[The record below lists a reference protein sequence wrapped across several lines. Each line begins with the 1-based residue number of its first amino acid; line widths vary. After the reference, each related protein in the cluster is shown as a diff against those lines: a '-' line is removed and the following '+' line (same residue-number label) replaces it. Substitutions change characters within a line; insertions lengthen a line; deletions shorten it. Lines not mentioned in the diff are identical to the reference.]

1 MREILFATDFSE
13 RSDRALRRAV
23 LIARATGAN
32 VTLLHVVDD
41 DRPRRIIDR
50 ERDLADE
57 LLREQVHTLAT
68 VDGIA
73 SRAEVVLGS
82 PTVGLAKA
90 SEESAYDLLI
100 LGQHRRQPIRDAF
113 VGTTAERTIRQVRIP
128 VLVVSGPPV
137 SAYRRVVV
145 ATDLLENSR
154 GAADKFARLGVCV
167 GARTTLLHVFF
178 APALR
183 LTMGHTTNEDARKD
197 ILYIERKNALG
208 AGNPNCQFI
217 MVPLQT
223 GAKLRRHMPA
233 GRQLND
239 KVCVQML
246 EFWQSEV
253 RILKLF
259 GHEPRHAFGEH
270 LNQPLLLI
278 FTCRRGR
285 SLHQAAKAW

>member
-90 SEESAYDLLI
+90 SEDSAYDLLI

-145 ATDLLENSR
+145 TTDLSENSR

-167 GARTTLLHVFF
+167 GAHTTLLHVFF
-178 APALR
+178 APALQ
-183 LTMGHTTNEDARKD
+183 LTMGHTTSEDARKD
-197 ILYIERKNALG
+197 ILYVERKTALG
-208 AGNPNCQFI
+208 ALSDF
-217 MVPLQT
+217 
-223 GAKLRRHMPA
+223 A
-233 GRQLND
+233 
-239 KVCVQML
+239 
-246 EFWQSEV
+246 
-253 RILKLF
+253 
-259 GHEPRHAFGEH
+259 
-270 LNQPLLLI
+270 
-278 FTCRRGR
+278 R
-285 SLHQAAKAW
+285 SLSLNRPQLAVRHDDTTTANEILAAAIESDAGLIVVGTHSKSSVERFLLGSVAQKVLSESHTDVLVVPQ